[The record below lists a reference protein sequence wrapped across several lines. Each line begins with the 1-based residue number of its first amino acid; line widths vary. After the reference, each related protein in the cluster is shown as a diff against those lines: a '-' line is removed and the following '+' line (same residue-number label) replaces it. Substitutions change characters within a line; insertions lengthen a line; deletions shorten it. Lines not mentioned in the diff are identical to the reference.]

1 MTDLLAILISFVYVF
16 LILGL
21 AEALRRA
28 LRLGVDFTRKG
39 VHIGVGMWAFGTAAL
54 FSSAWAAIVPPAAF
68 VLINYASYRLNL
80 FRAMESD
87 DKSNVG
93 TIVFPLA
100 FIAMTLIFFDRSKA
114 LFVASLMP
122 LTWGDSFAA
131 IVGRRWGRH
140 RYTVAGATRTW
151 EGTLAMLALSF
162 VSVALT
168 LLVFG
173 WPADSALLYAMLM
186 AVVAA
191 FAEAV
196 SPAGLD
202 NLTIPAAGVLLWA
215 LIGLLLHRVVD

>member
-1 MTDLLAILISFVYVF
+1 MTDPLAILLSFVYVF
-16 LILGL
+16 LILGV

-28 LRLGVDFTRKG
+28 LGLGVEFTRKG

-54 FSSAWAAIVPPAAF
+54 FTSPWAAIVPPAAF
-68 VLINYASYRLNL
+68 VLINYISYRRNL
-80 FRAMESD
+80 FQAMESD

-100 FIAMTLIFFDRSKA
+100 FILMTLIFFERSKA

-140 RYTVAGATRTW
+140 RYAIAGATRSW

-162 VSVALT
+162 VSVAVT

-173 WPADSALLYAMLM
+173 WPADSAVLYAALM
-186 AVVAA
+186 AGVAA
-191 FAEAV
+191 FAEAI

-202 NLTIPAAGVLLWA
+202 NLTIPGAGVLLWA
-215 LIGLLLHRVVD
+215 LIGLLLRRVVD

>member
-1 MTDLLAILISFVYVF
+1 MIDPLAILISFVYVF
-16 LILGL
+16 VTLGL

-28 LRLGVDFTRKG
+28 LRLGVEFTRKV

-68 VLINYASYRLNL
+68 VVINYVSYRRNL
-80 FRAMESD
+80 FQAMESA
-87 DKSNVG
+87 DKSNLG

-131 IVGRRWGRH
+131 IVGQRWGRH
-140 RYTVAGATRTW
+140 RFTIAGAARSW

-173 WPADSALLYAMLM
+173 WPADVALLYAMLM
-186 AVVAA
+186 AFVSAL
-191 FAEAV
+191 AEAI

-202 NLTIPAAGVLLWA
+202 NLTIPGAGVLLWA
-215 LIGLLLHRVVD
+215 LIGLLLRNVVD

>member
-1 MTDLLAILISFVYVF
+1 MTDPLAILISFIYVF
-16 LILGL
+16 VILGV

-28 LRLGVDFTRKG
+28 FGLGVEFTRKV

-54 FSSAWAAIVPPAAF
+54 FTSPLAAIVPPAAF
-68 VLINYASYRLNL
+68 VLINYVSYRRNL

-87 DKSNVG
+87 DKSNLG
-93 TIVFPLA
+93 TILFPVA
-100 FIAMTLIFFDRSKA
+100 FILMILIFFDRSRA

-131 IVGRRWGRH
+131 IIGRRRGRH
-140 RYTVAGATRTW
+140 RYTIAGAARSW

-162 VSVALT
+162 VSVAVT

-173 WPADSALLYAMLM
+173 WPADSAALYAALI
-186 AVVAA
+186 AGVAA
-191 FAEAV
+191 FAEAI

-202 NLTIPAAGVLLWA
+202 NLTIPGAGVLLWA
-215 LIGLLLHRVVD
+215 MISLLLRQVVD